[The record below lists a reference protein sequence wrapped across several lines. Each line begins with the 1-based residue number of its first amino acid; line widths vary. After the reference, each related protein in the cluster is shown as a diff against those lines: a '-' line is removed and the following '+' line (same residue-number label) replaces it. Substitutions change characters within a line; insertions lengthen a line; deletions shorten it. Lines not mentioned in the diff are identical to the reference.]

1 MNVISPTRI
10 AMQRIAWFFIVLMIN
25 QLIFPAAVLALTAG
39 PSQPE
44 VKSFEPAGTTEMVN
58 LFSGDFTYNVPLL
71 EVPGPD
77 GGYPI
82 NLFYN
87 SVTSMEQEAS
97 WTGLGWNINVGSL
110 SRGMRGLPDDFD
122 GEKISRKLDM
132 RKNETTTVGGIISAE
147 YAGFDPATIGLSFGI
162 NYVYNSYKGAGFS
175 IDPNLSLG
183 IVGGENK
190 YSYGANLSLG
200 FSAST
205 IDAGSANVGFSL
217 GGDNGAG
224 LSGSV
229 GFNISFDAKGNH
241 DYSLNLGGTAPT
253 QDIMKRSHAFSGTV
267 SFAKRSYTPA
277 VTIPWAGSN
286 FIWDVNFTPGATVVY
301 GKFGVN
307 GSYSEQYI
315 KDGGTW
321 QDRPAY
327 GYNYLQNSRREG
339 LMDFNREKDGS
350 VHRYKRYLATPIM
363 THDVYNISG
372 QGIGGAFRGHRSD
385 YGFLADP
392 YLKSSTIGGRFG
404 GEGGVAFEF
413 GLSGAVNFK
422 DEVNNNWPY
431 IDWIKYKGE
440 KLDNSFEPVYYKLAG
455 DVSAEKSTTY
465 DYLGEGEARDKPLRL
480 KREGF
485 DYNRWNGG
493 ELEAEETNTGSAW
506 HNNGSYNSKVIWNQD
521 KNYRTERKPRN
532 TSVQPITNRL
542 LRNSSS
548 DEILPEFNVKYYD
561 AVLSPGQLNN
571 YETAPSYDIIR
582 PDDNQNAAFTVLG
595 QDGVRWNYGL
605 PVYNHEQK
613 DAKFSVEPLASNTCA
628 KRVDVVIKD
637 GDRNEID
644 YVPSNDNLRS
654 NDMIDEQHIPKYV
667 HTHLLTSVLGT
678 DYGDIDG
685 VPGPSDNDVGYWMKT
700 NYVKLS
706 SDYQWRAP
714 FVGCNYAEG
723 YENSPKDDIGAFM
736 WGKRD
741 VYLPAT
747 VETKTHIA
755 YFEVSKR
762 YDARGAKH
770 YIQNSADLSS
780 EAHGEYSYK
789 LDKVKLYSKA
799 DIKANNGILNA
810 TPLKTVHF
818 TYDYSLCNNVENYN
832 TGTATGENVNLWGAP
847 SPVLGGKLTLKSVHF
862 TYEKNSRGA
871 LSPYVF
877 DYSSNNPDYDD
888 TKIDRWG
895 MYRENFL
902 QSSYDLC
909 DNMKLPYT
917 DQTPSGKAQLDKD
930 IAGWHLEKVHMP
942 SGSVL
947 NIKMERDDYAYVQDA
962 KATRMFKINST
973 SEGHPV
979 DNITTDLA
987 MGGDPQPIDRVI
999 QFELEKPTN
1008 STTEL
1013 AKYIDDLPVVSR
1025 HGEEYKQLVYR
1036 IRVDLRNTENPT
1048 EEYVSGYCEI
1058 DKDGNRDDLIYF
1070 EPTSMNGSGKYT
1082 HANIILKNSRIQ
1094 AKGKTHHPMVMTSWK
1109 FLKDNLPDKMLAED
1123 LGGPPDAITSL
1134 DQIGEN
1140 INAIFTGFY
1149 KYCSNNNFA
1158 QIIDLDRSYI
1168 RLNSPDR
1175 IQYGDGIR
1183 VKEISLDDNWTATA
1197 SETSTLGVAY
1207 DYTTVDEESGEEYSS
1222 GVMENEI
1229 MIGYDE
1235 CALRWAVIQ
1244 EELKDGVVR
1253 DVHKYEYPMNEGY
1266 YPGAS
1271 VGYSKVTVRSLAS
1284 NYALLEAKGESI
1296 PSDLA
1301 GENYSTTGQTV
1312 YEYYTAKDFPIVTR
1326 RTSLDDTET
1335 NPWATML
1342 LDALASVRIDHY
1354 TGTQGYS
1361 IELNNMHGKTH
1372 RITTYGQ
1379 LSSGEMDDK
1388 ALTKVEYKY
1397 KTKKVTDFKRG
1408 KSNQEITVLDN
1419 EVEVLVSDDPT
1430 AESATTE
1437 TQLLGV
1443 DYEFFIDGRE
1453 ALQTAGSGGLD
1464 LNFDYVPPW
1473 FVFPFIWPTYSYSE
1487 NKARTSVSNKIIV
1500 RSGVLEE
1507 VKAFDG
1513 QAHIVTKN
1521 KVFDAQTGSPVLATV
1536 ENQLGG
1542 EIYNYSI
1549 PAYMAHSSMG
1559 AAAKNWGYNTL
1570 FYFDGTP
1577 DNCTGYYS
1585 SLVPVNDLMV
1595 PGDEFIAVIE
1605 EQPPIPQGPYQEIA
1619 KSKVIYMGQLFNSS
1633 GVRVPQFDILDDGA
1647 LAGKTELRA
1656 IAKNTRSGNR
1666 NLVGATIAQYSTV
1679 DTDPNNPVANPL
1691 TNRSTG
1697 LSTPTLVDITIN
1709 NGVANIA
1716 STTSTVPQINQIF
1729 LNNVLS
1735 ASAADFSDDWT
1746 MEYYDYRTD
1755 IENINPYTSGIKGV
1769 WKAKSSYAYMDERK
1783 QENLALSE
1791 DEVNIRTSG
1800 VVDDVALFNWKS
1812 PFVEYITT
1820 SKWVRTQDI
1829 TKYRLGGQSVESR
1842 DVLGNYQAALYG
1854 YDDNLV
1860 TAQGV
1865 NTTYYE
1871 FGYEGFEEYI
1881 GDTYIGDAATLGYIN
1896 NGNIDILPKDPN
1908 SSATTIERHE
1918 NYRLTYPIHK
1928 PNGSNISYVLVRK
1941 PYSAVPVLPVNL
1953 KANLILKD
1961 GATQHKVEVAVKEKY
1976 PLSIASGMH
1985 YKVAGL
1991 TNLIDENT
1999 EGEYTVYKLDF
2010 STACD
2015 LAALRTDWWA
2025 GDITLKYEMPIS
2037 THENHLNNKIVSEY
2051 AHTGNY
2057 SLRVAQSNVHSEYN
2071 IFSSFSQNIL
2081 RLQHG
2086 KKYVFSAWIAVP
2098 LQSQGQGYDHL
2109 VPTYKD
2115 GIRGVNIGGVLIEPD
2130 GPIIEEWQKVE
2141 GTFTHDANNGVPK
2154 IDIIGG
2160 DYDIYIDD
2168 IRIFPADGNMVSY
2181 VYDPINYKLK
2191 ATLDDNNYATF
2202 YIYDESGSLI
2212 STKRE
2217 TERGIISIQE
2227 SRSYVEPTK

>member
-1 MNVISPTRI
+1 MNVINPTRI

-25 QLIFPAAVLALTAG
+25 QLFFPVAALALTAG

-58 LFSGDFTYNVPLL
+58 LFSGDFTYNIPLL

-122 GEKISRKLDM
+122 GEKIGRKLDM
-132 RKNETTTVGGIISAE
+132 RKSETTTVGGIASLEI
-147 YAGFDPATIGLSFGI
+147 AGFDAASLGLSFGI

-183 IVGGENK
+183 IGGGSGGF
-190 YSYGANLSLG
+190 SYGANLNLG

-217 GGDNGAG
+217 GAG
-224 LSGSV
+224 GIGGNNPNAGV
-229 GFNISFDAKGNH
+229 NISFDAKGNH
-241 DYSLNLGGTAPT
+241 DYALSIGGVIPNILPT
-253 QDIMKRSHAFSGTV
+253 KDGRTTSTGTV

-277 VTIPWAGSN
+277 VTMPWSGTN
-286 FIWDVNFTPGATVVY
+286 FIWDLNFTPGGTVVY

-315 KDGGTW
+315 EDGGIP
-321 QDRPAY
+321 QSKPAY
-327 GYNYLQNSRREG
+327 GYNYLQNSTREG
-339 LMDFNREKDGS
+339 LLDFNREKDGS

-363 THDVYNISG
+363 THDVYNVSG
-372 QGIGGAFRGHRSD
+372 QGIGGAFRAHRSD

-392 YLKSSTIGGRFG
+392 YLKSSAIGGRFG
-404 GEGGVAFEF
+404 GEGGVFVEF
-413 GLSGAVNFK
+413 GLSGAVNFR

-431 IDWIKYKGE
+431 IDWIKFKGE
-440 KLDNSFEPVYYKLAG
+440 ELDNSFEPVYYKMAG
-455 DVSAEKSTTY
+455 DVSAEKATTY

-493 ELEAEETNTGSAW
+493 ELEAEETNTGNAW
-506 HNNGSYNSKVIWNQD
+506 LNNGSYNTKVTWNQD
-521 KNYRTERKPRN
+521 KNHRTERKPRN
-532 TSVQPITNRL
+532 TSVQPITNKL
-542 LRNSSS
+542 LRNSNS
-548 DEILPEFNVKYYD
+548 EELLPEFDVKYYD
-561 AVLSPGQLNN
+561 AVTNPNVLNN
-571 YETAPSYDIIR
+571 YETAPSSEVTR
-582 PDDNQNAAFTVLG
+582 PDNNQNAAFTVLG

-613 DAKFSVEPLASNTCA
+613 DAKFSVAPVTCT
-628 KRVDVVIKD
+628 KRVDINMKD
-637 GDRNEID
+637 NDRNNID
-644 YVPSNDNLRS
+644 YIPSNDNLRS
-654 NDMIDEQHIPKYV
+654 NDMIDEQQIPSYV

-685 VPGPSDNDVGYWMKT
+685 IAGPSDGDVGYWMKT

-770 YIQNSADLSS
+770 YIQNASDLGAD
-780 EAHGEYSYK
+780 AYGEYSYK

-799 DIKANNGILNA
+799 DIKANNGVVNT

-832 TGTATGENVNLWGAP
+832 TGTAASDNTNLWGGA
-847 SPVLGGKLTLKSVHF
+847 SPILGGKLTLKSVHF

-877 DYSSNNPDYDD
+877 DYSALNPDYDD

-895 MYRENFL
+895 MYRTNFL
-902 QSSYDLC
+902 QSGYDLC

-917 DQTPSGKAQLDKD
+917 DQTPSRKAQLDQD
-930 IAGWHLEKVHMP
+930 IAAWHLEKIHMP

-962 KATRMFKINST
+962 QATRMFKINST

-979 DNITTDLA
+979 NSVTTDLA

-1013 AKYIDDLPVVSR
+1013 EKYIEDLPVVSR
-1025 HGEEYKQLVYR
+1025 HGVDYKQLTYR
-1036 IRVDLRNTENPT
+1036 IRVDLRNTNNPT
-1048 EEYVSGYCEI
+1048 EEYVGGYCEI
-1058 DKDGNRDDLIYF
+1058 DKDGNGDDLIYF
-1070 EPTSMNGSGKYT
+1070 EPTSTNGSGEYT
-1082 HANIILKNSRIQ
+1082 HANIVLKNSRIR

-1109 FLKDNLPDKMLAED
+1109 FLKDNLPDKMLAAD

-1183 VKEISLDDNWTATA
+1183 VKEISLDDNWAATS

-1207 DYTTVDEESGEEYSS
+1207 DYTTEDKESGEIYSS

-1235 CALRWAVIQ
+1235 CALRWAVLQ

-1266 YPGAS
+1266 HPGAS

-1284 NYALLEAKGESI
+1284 NYALLEQQGETI

-1301 GENYSTTGQTV
+1301 GQSYSTTGQTV

-1342 LDALASVRIDHY
+1342 LDALLNTRLDHY

-1361 IELNNMHGKTH
+1361 IELNNMHGKT
-1372 RITTYGQ
+1372 RQITTYGQ
-1379 LSSGEMDDK
+1379 LSNGKMDDK
-1388 ALTKVEYKY
+1388 PLTQVEYRY
-1397 KTKKVTDFKRG
+1397 KTKKVSDFRRG
-1408 KSNQEITVLDN
+1408 KFSQEITVLDN
-1419 EVEVLVSDDPT
+1419 EVEVLVSDSPT

-1443 DYEFFIDGRE
+1443 DYEFFIEGRE

-1464 LNFDYVPPW
+1464 FNFDYVPLW
-1473 FVFPFIWPTYSYSE
+1473 FVLPFPWPSYKYSE

-1500 RSGVLEE
+1500 RSGVLES
-1507 VKAFDG
+1507 VHAFDG

-1536 ENQLGG
+1536 ENQLEG

-1559 AAAKNWGYNTL
+1559 AAADNWGYNTL

-1585 SLVPVNDLMV
+1585 SLAPVNVSDLMV

-1605 EQPPIPQGPYQEIA
+1605 EKPAIPQGPYQKIG
-1619 KSKVIYMGQLFNSS
+1619 KTRVIYMGQLYNSS
-1633 GVRVPQFDILDDGA
+1633 GVRVPQFDILDNTG

-1679 DTDPNNPVANPL
+1679 DTDPNNPSANPL
-1691 TNRSTG
+1691 SNRFTSTA
-1697 LSTPTLVDITIN
+1697 TPNLMDITIN
-1709 NGVANIA
+1709 GTVANIA
-1716 STTSTVPQINQIF
+1716 PTTSTIAQIDQMF

-1746 MEYYDYRTD
+1746 MEHYDYRTNVS
-1755 IENINPYTSGIKGV
+1755 NINPYISGLKGV
-1769 WKAKSSYAYMDERK
+1769 WKARSSYAYVDERN
-1783 QENLALSE
+1783 QENLTLSE
-1791 DEVNIRTSG
+1791 NEVDIRTSG
-1800 VVDDVALFNWKS
+1800 VVDNVVLFNWEN
-1812 PFVEYITT
+1812 PFREYIAT
-1820 SKWVRTQDI
+1820 SRWIRTQDI

-1871 FGYEGFEEYI
+1871 FGYEGFEETPINSDYDI
-1881 GDTYIGDAATLGYIN
+1881 GIAATNGVIN
-1896 NGNIDILPKDPN
+1896 NGNIDIIPKDPN
-1908 SSATTIERHE
+1908 SSITSIERHE
-1918 NYRLTYPIHK
+1918 NYRLTYPMKK

-1941 PYSAVPVLPVNL
+1941 SYSSVPVIPTNL
-1953 KANLILKD
+1953 KASLVLNN
-1961 GATQHKVEVAVKEKY
+1961 GSTQHRVDVAVKKKY
-1976 PLSIASGMH
+1976 PLSLGTGMR
-1985 YKVAGL
+1985 YKVPGL

-1999 EGEYTVYKLDF
+1999 KGEYTVYELDF
-2010 STACD
+2010 SDACD
-2015 LAALRTDWWA
+2015 LKALRTDWWA
-2025 GDITLKYEMPIS
+2025 GDITLKYSMPIS
-2037 THENHLNNKIVSEY
+2037 THENNLLDKITDEQ

-2057 SLRVAQSNVHSEYN
+2057 SLRVAHNNGNGH
-2071 IFSSFSQNIL
+2071 FSSYTQNIL
-2081 RLQHG
+2081 RLQHN

-2098 LQSQGQGYDHL
+2098 VDGSGPLL
-2109 VPTYKD
+2109 VTPTYKN
-2115 GIRGVNIGGVLIEPD
+2115 GIRGVNIGGILIEPE
-2130 GPIIEEWQKVE
+2130 GPIIEGWQRVE
-2141 GTFTHDANNGVPK
+2141 GTFTHNANNGTPTME
-2154 IDIIGG
+2154 IIGG
-2160 DYDIYIDD
+2160 DNDLYIDD

-2181 VYDPINYKLK
+2181 VYNPVNYKLQ